1 MNNRSP
7 RPIRHIN
14 IETVLD
20 EFVLTFRN
28 GQLIRDLMTTPSK
41 MPPNA
46 DYLFAADSVIAELKC
61 LVKNQME
68 ASDWRRRLA
77 KACEATGLDDI
88 EGRLI
93 RGEPLPD
100 AVRARLFHLLRE
112 AIRNVVKKG
121 NQQIRASKEVL
132 HEDGGKGVLLVA
144 NDNNYGF
151 EPETM
156 SAVISD
162 AVACLGDSHIDAV
175 VYFTPNVF
183 HRIPGFDVAWII
195 WEPSYRDETDT
206 ELSEFVN
213 DMGRR
218 WHDHLQAITAFVE
231 RRELPAIDL
240 SSMQL
245 ARRLGRDRT

>member
-1 MNNRSP
+1 
-7 RPIRHIN
+7 
-14 IETVLD
+14 
-20 EFVLTFRN
+20 
-28 GQLIRDLMTTPSK
+28 
-41 MPPNA
+41 
-46 DYLFAADSVIAELKC
+46 LKC
-61 LVKNQME
+61 LEKNPMR
-68 ASDWRRRLA
+68 APDWRPRVA
-77 KACEATGLDDI
+77 KASEATGLDDI

-93 RGEPLPD
+93 RGECLPD
-100 AVRARLFHLLRE
+100 AVKSRLFHLLRE
-112 AIRNVVKKG
+112 PIRNVVKNG
-121 NQQIRASKEVL
+121 NRQIRTSKRVL
-132 HEDGGKGVLLVA
+132 NAEGAKGVLLVA

-183 HRIPGFDVAWII
+183 HRVPGSDVAWII

-206 ELSEFVN
+206 ALSEFVN

-218 WHDHLQAITAFVE
+218 WHDHLHTTTAFAE

-245 ARRLGRDRT
+245 APRLGRDRT

>member
-1 MNNRSP
+1 MDAT
-7 RPIRHIN
+7 RPKHIN
-14 IETVLD
+14 IEAVFD

-28 GQLIRDLMTTPSK
+28 GRLIRDLMTTPSK

-46 DYLFAADSVIAELKC
+46 DYLFAADKVIAELKC
-61 LVKNQME
+61 LEKNPME
-68 ASDWRRRLA
+68 ASDWRPRLA
-77 KACEATGLDDI
+77 KAFEATDLDDI

-100 AVRARLFHLLRE
+100 AVRARLFHLLRG

-121 NQQIRASKEVL
+121 NRQIRASKQVL
-132 HEDGGKGVLLVA
+132 HEEGAKGVLLVA

-162 AVACLGDSHIDAV
+162 AVACLGDSRIDAV

-183 HRIPGFDVAWII
+183 HRIPGSDVAWII

-206 ELSEFVN
+206 GLSEFIN

-218 WHDHLQAITAFVE
+218 WHHHLQAITAFVE

-245 ARRLGRDRT
+245 VHRLGRNRT

>member
-1 MNNRSP
+1 MNDRSP
-7 RPIRHIN
+7 RPIRHID
-14 IETVLD
+14 IETVFD

-28 GQLIRDLMTTPSK
+28 GQLIRDLMTAPSK
-41 MPPNA
+41 MPRNA

-61 LVKNQME
+61 MEKNPME
-68 ASDWRRRLA
+68 ASDWRSRLVTA
-77 KACEATGLDDI
+77 FEATGLDDI
-88 EGRLI
+88 KGRLV

-100 AVRARLFHLLRE
+100 AVKARLFHLLRQ
-112 AIRNVVKKG
+112 AIRNVVKNG
-121 NQQIRASKEVL
+121 NRQIRTSKQVL
-132 HEDGGKGVLLVA
+132 HEEGAKGVLLVA

-183 HRIPGFDVAWII
+183 HRIPGSDVAWII
-195 WEPSYRDETDT
+195 WEPSYGDETDT
-206 ELSEFVN
+206 GLLEFVN

-218 WHDHLQAITAFVE
+218 WHDHLQAITPFVE
-231 RRELPAIDL
+231 RRELAAIDL